1 MMGFFACV
9 KLLRHRPTWCALSS
23 RRELRKP
30 FAASHRS
37 LLRAL
42 STYPD
47 HEVVGLPALSPTMQ
61 TGTITKWCKKEGE
74 SIAAGDIICEV
85 ETDKAVVEFESQ
97 DDYYLAKILKPEG
110 SSDIRVGEPIF
121 ISTLDQSSVAAFE
134 TYQAE
139 DQSSQ
144 SASFHQIEPDT
155 SAKPSTPSTPTR
167 NEREEKPSDRIFA
180 SPLAKKLARESNIS
194 LEGVTGSG
202 PQARILKVDVE
213 EAIQNAST
221 QSKSDTTEKPSPAAS
236 STREEVAYSDY
247 PLNPLAIE
255 FADSL
260 TRQKTSVPHF
270 HLAVNLTL
278 DKLLNARDRLNAGRP
293 QDRQLSVYDFI
304 IRAASL
310 AMKTVPEVNSAWK
323 ESFIRQFHN
332 VNINLVLSS
341 TTKHGGGTIAPML
354 ANVHQKGLDEINQDV
369 SLLVENASGTSLSS
383 QQLGRGTFT
392 ICNVGMY
399 EVRSMAGII
408 CPEQACLLG
417 LGTIE
422 KKVVPNEDPDA
433 KEIYKFAT
441 QMTATLAC
449 DHRVVDG
456 AVGAQWLAVFKELV
470 EDPLKMIL

>member
-1 MMGFFACV
+1 M
-9 KLLRHRPTWCALSS
+9 
-23 RRELRKP
+23 E
-30 FAASHRS
+30 
-37 LLRAL
+37 
-42 STYPD
+42 
-47 HEVVGLPALSPTMQ
+47 
-61 TGTITKWCKKEGE
+61 TGTITKWCKQEGE

-121 ISTLDQSSVAAFE
+121 VSTLDQTSLEAFKNYQVEEQQSQSV
-134 TYQAE
+134 
-139 DQSSQ
+139 SSQ
-144 SASFHQIEPDT
+144 QIEVDTTPSSSAS
-155 SAKPSTPSTPTR
+155 SSPTR
-167 NEREEKPSDRIFA
+167 SEKEVNTSDRVFA
-180 SPLAKKLARESNIS
+180 SPLAKKLAREWNVS
-194 LEGVTGSG
+194 LGGITGSG
-202 PQARILKVDVE
+202 PRSRIVKADVE
-213 EAIQNAST
+213 EAINNVSSS
-221 QSKSDTTEKPSPAAS
+221 SKSDTVQEPSRAPS
-236 STREEVAYSDY
+236 RVGGEEAQSSDY
-247 PLNPLAIE
+247 PLNPLAVE

-260 TRQKTSVPHF
+260 TRQKTTVPHF
-270 HLAVNLTL
+270 HLAIDLTL
-278 DKLLNARDRLNAGRP
+278 DKLLDARDRLNAGRP

-304 IRAASL
+304 VRAASL

-323 ESFIRQFHN
+323 DSFIRQFHS
-332 VNINLVLSS
+332 VNINLILSS
-341 TTKHGGGTIAPML
+341 TTKHGGGTIAPMV
-354 ANVHQKGLDEINQDV
+354 ANVQQKGLDEINQDV
-369 SLLVENASGTSLSS
+369 SQLLESASGTSLSS

-433 KEIYKFAT
+433 KEIYQFAT
-441 QMTATLAC
+441 KMTATLAC